1 MGKGGW
7 GPLLSLPL
15 LLALLL
21 PLFLPA
27 PIPEAYAQKYFLRF
41 DSLALKGRSG
51 EYVIDNYP
59 IGANALQISQSSP
72 ISIISFQTDPSPVFV
87 GQNFTY
93 KVKVKNSGDEP
104 IIIVPLSDERF
115 DPPDS
120 VIIVEDDRPRIFVV
134 PIELYPGEVVEV
146 GPHALFS
153 ARRVGEV
160 RITVGVS
167 WSYSGD
173 PGSWY
178 IVSGNFSFM
187 VYESQQETYEI
198 YFFIDPPDVGFITFS
213 GTTYTNGQSG
223 KYAAGTYQIEANV
236 PEGYVFDGWL
246 FYGTQYG
253 GQPPPIEFED
263 PGSPSTKVII
273 RGGGT
278 IATIFKWIVKLRGT
292 VAQDSMNEYEI
303 YVRIDELL
311 LDTSGR
317 LRLGEEI
324 WIRNPAS
331 NWQPG
336 WVKEGDRV
344 EIYGL
349 GFCMGDPLC
358 QRHGIVIKWPMHY
371 VRRIEASGVKFRGVV
386 WTEPNTPYD
395 IEVMIDEV
403 LLDPEGRLSPGSLAH
418 VDIAENTSKC
428 ECDWPLH
435 RGDRVEVYARHY
447 WYGYMGEYAVG
458 VWIYSRDNPSDG
470 YIRRLEPTAPVVDV
484 WTNKGGQGIGNLN
497 GGQYSIGESV
507 TLYCS
512 TSTNIDSLRIRL
524 VRPDGTKEETALEVG
539 PSPAGTSGVSRNA
552 EEPVGEWRV
561 ICEAQSG
568 GQTSSDEVRF
578 TVVPAPD
585 KTPPTV
591 RVIAPKDGEVLSPG
605 RVYRIKWEASDNVG
619 VSKIHIWLLQG
630 ETQVMVIA
638 TDYPNTGYFDW
649 RVPDIPGTQFKIR
662 IAAVDA
668 AGNTGYDDSDGMF
681 EIAAVLTVLVVGTC
695 YSDEDFNECRKMLF
709 PELDLTREDNA
720 IRRAVRHL
728 EQELLGKYK
737 IIMRPETPLI
747 VKLPNPSGNY
757 PDSDESIPDYYDP
770 PIEVPPRPSGYR
782 RDTEDALRKA
792 GYEPGEYNAI
802 LAIQTDKVLRT
813 FNQTFFRARTA
824 HPHLGRSWGFAALSL
839 YEGRGTLTAWPVY
852 AHELGHALLSLP
864 DYYRCDSS
872 GGRGQLYGWSLMG
885 NHYGWNYHFESIGN
899 SAIDRY
905 VGDGALLDVI
915 NKVKT
920 GVLKESL
927 VLMESLVRVPAT
939 IDLTPTEHLSLG
951 DKAYMIKVRRLPF
964 LVYNYYIEARSTSV
978 DNYVKREQKIEGGVL
993 LYRQEG
999 GGCWFYVMNSFM
1011 NSKYKNK
1018 IKDPDLLA
1026 ELLARYPTLFLSE
1039 DKETSRLVDPAA
1051 FMVFTLIGDMDASPQ
1066 SYRPRVR
1073 VEFCTPQICG
1083 NLKGVVITAQLVQA
1097 PSQAPPRNLTYRLD
1111 LHAVT
1116 ADGLH
1121 VGFNY
1126 VKGEYEIKIP
1136 GAYASGPGQ
1145 MQWIFVPRD
1154 SDVRFYVR
1162 YVLEG
1167 PEAGSWDLP
1176 IVFNSTWIE
1185 YGPNPQVVNGTEGI
1199 EITDSHIQAD
1209 GPRTLRAGEQMEI
1222 KPGETKTTHTQTT
1235 TSTTLEA
1242 TTPITNIRNI
1252 DYRLLTLLAL
1262 ASLFMIF
1269 IAVIAYSY
1277 SPKGGIKCTSCGS
1290 RNRRGAI
1297 YCRRCGNRLRS

>member
-1 MGKGGW
+1 MKVRGW
-7 GPLLSLPL
+7 SRALPL
-15 LLALLL
+15 LPLLVLLL

-27 PIPEAYAQKYFLRF
+27 PILEAHAQKYFLRF

-93 KVKVKNSGDEP
+93 KVKVKNLGDEP
-104 IIIVPLSDERF
+104 ITIVPLSDEMF

-120 VIIVEDDRPRIFVV
+120 VIIVEDYRPIIFVV

-146 GPHALFS
+146 GPPALFS

-178 IVSGNFSFM
+178 IASGNFSFM

-198 YFFIDPPDVGFITFS
+198 YFLIVPPDVGSITFS

-246 FYGTQYG
+246 SYGTQY
-253 GQPPPIEFED
+253 PPIEFED
-263 PGSPSTKVII
+263 PRSPSTKVII

-324 WIRNPAS
+324 WIHNLAS

-349 GFCMGDPLC
+349 GFCTGYPPC
-358 QRHGIVIKWPMHY
+358 QPHGIDIKWPEHY

-395 IEVMIDEV
+395 IVVRIDEV
-403 LLDPEGRLSPGSLAH
+403 LLDPEGRLSSGSLAH
-418 VDIAENTSKC
+418 VDIAEDPSEC

-447 WYGYMGEYAVG
+447 WYGYLGEYAVEYAVG
-458 VWIYSRDNPSDG
+458 VWIYSRDNPRDG

-681 EIAAVLTVLVVGTC
+681 EIATVLTVLVVGTC
-695 YSDEDFNECRKMLF
+695 YSDEDFDECKKMLL
-709 PELDLTREDNA
+709 PELDTTREDSA
-720 IRRAVRHL
+720 IRRAVQHL
-728 EQELLGKYK
+728 ERELLGKYK

-813 FNQTFFRARTA
+813 FNRTFFRARTA
-824 HPHLGRSWGFAALSL
+824 LPNPGRSWGFAALSL
-839 YEGRGTLTAWPVY
+839 YDDVAHNLKRLTSWPTY
-852 AHELGHALLSLP
+852 AHELGHALFSLA
-864 DYYRCDSS
+864 DYYECKLSIV
-872 GGRGQLYGWSLMG
+872 GGQLHAWSLMG
-885 NHYGWNYHFESIGN
+885 DQEEGWNPRWSIQKDGGIIT
-899 SAIDRY
+899 AYY
-905 VGDGALLDVI
+905 VGDGALLDVF
-915 NKVKT
+915 NKVKI
-920 GVLKESL
+920 GVLEES
-927 VLMESLVRVPAT
+927 MVRDSAT
-939 IDLTPTEHLSLG
+939 IDLTPTEQLSLG
-951 DKAYMIKVRRLPF
+951 DKVYKITGARAYS
-964 LVYNYYIEARSTSV
+964 YYIEARTTSIQHH
-978 DNYVKREQKIEGGVL
+978 VKSQYGIEGGVI
-993 LYRQEG
+993 LYKQHF
-999 GGCWFYVMNSFM
+999 GGCLFYVTNNMYPNQ
-1011 NSKYKNK
+1011 
-1018 IKDPDLLA
+1018 P
-1026 ELLARYPTLFLSE
+1026 RYPTLFLSG
-1039 DKETSRLVDPAA
+1039 SRDSSQLVDPVT
-1051 FMVFTLIGDMDASPQ
+1051 FRVFTLIGDMDASPQ
-1066 SYRPRVR
+1066 SYKPRVK
-1073 VEFCTPQICG
+1073 VEWCIPLLCG
-1083 NLKGVVITAQLVQA
+1083 NLKGVVITAQLGQA
-1097 PSQAPPRNLTYRLD
+1097 PPQAPPRNITYRLD

-1116 ADGLH
+1116 AGGLH

-1126 VKGEYEIKIP
+1126 VKGEYEIMIP

-1154 SDVRFYVR
+1154 LDVRFYVR

-1185 YGPNPQVVNGTEGI
+1185 YGPNPEVINGTEGI

-1209 GPRTLRAGEQMEI
+1209 GPRTIRAGEQMEI
-1222 KPGETKTTHTQTT
+1222 KPGETKTTPTQTA
-1235 TSTTLEA
+1235 TSTTE
-1242 TTPITNIRNI
+1242 TTQITTTYTTTQSDTNDRRYIFYVILAALIAIFSLVVIRKRFRHTI
-1252 DYRLLTLLAL
+1252 QRTL
-1262 ASLFMIF
+1262 SDERNTT
-1269 IAVIAYSY
+1269 
-1277 SPKGGIKCTSCGS
+1277 SPSS
-1290 RNRRGAI
+1290 DP
-1297 YCRRCGNRLRS
+1297 

>member
-1 MGKGGW
+1 
-7 GPLLSLPL
+7 
-15 LLALLL
+15 
-21 PLFLPA
+21 
-27 PIPEAYAQKYFLRF
+27 
-41 DSLALKGRSG
+41 
-51 EYVIDNYP
+51 
-59 IGANALQISQSSP
+59 
-72 ISIISFQTDPSPVFV
+72 
-87 GQNFTY
+87 
-93 KVKVKNSGDEP
+93 
-104 IIIVPLSDERF
+104 
-115 DPPDS
+115 
-120 VIIVEDDRPRIFVV
+120 
-134 PIELYPGEVVEV
+134 
-146 GPHALFS
+146 
-153 ARRVGEV
+153 
-160 RITVGVS
+160 
-167 WSYSGD
+167 
-173 PGSWY
+173 
-178 IVSGNFSFM
+178 
-187 VYESQQETYEI
+187 
-198 YFFIDPPDVGFITFS
+198 
-213 GTTYTNGQSG
+213 
-223 KYAAGTYQIEANV
+223 
-236 PEGYVFDGWL
+236 
-246 FYGTQYG
+246 
-253 GQPPPIEFED
+253 
-263 PGSPSTKVII
+263 
-273 RGGGT
+273 
-278 IATIFKWIVKLRGT
+278 
-292 VAQDSMNEYEI
+292 MNEYEI

-324 WIRNPAS
+324 WVYNLAS

-349 GFCMGDPLC
+349 GFCTGYPPC
-358 QRHGIVIKWPMHY
+358 QRHGIDIKWPEHY

-386 WTEPNTPYD
+386 WTEPNELYD
-395 IEVMIDEV
+395 IVVRIDEV
-403 LLDPEGRLSPGSLAH
+403 LLDPEGRLSSGSLAH
-418 VDIAENTSKC
+418 VDIAVDPSKC

-447 WYGYMGEYAVG
+447 WYGYLGEYAVG

-681 EIAAVLTVLVVGTC
+681 EIATVLTVLVVGTC
-695 YSDEDFNECRKMLF
+695 YFDEDFDECKKMLL
-709 PELDLTREDNA
+709 PELDTTREDNV
-720 IRRAVRHL
+720 IGRAVQHL
-728 EQELLGKYK
+728 ERELLGKYK
-737 IIMRPETPLI
+737 IIVLPEKEPLI
-747 VKLPNPSGNY
+747 VRLQDTSLDY
-757 PDSDESIPDYYDP
+757 PDADVSTPYYDP
-770 PIEVPPRPSGYR
+770 PIGLPLIHPTKYR
-782 RDTEDALRKA
+782 HDTENALRNA

-802 LAIQTDKVLRT
+802 LAIQTDRVLLR
-813 FNQTFFRARTA
+813 FGLQSFRARA
-824 HPHLGRSWGFAALSL
+824 APPIPPFRSWGFAALSL
-839 YEGRGTLTAWPVY
+839 YDSVTLNLKRLTSWPTY
-852 AHELGHALLSLP
+852 AHELGHALFSLS
-864 DYYRCDSS
+864 DYYECRPLSWLLM
-872 GGRGQLYGWSLMG
+872 GEGQLYNWSLMG
-885 NHYGWNYHFESIGN
+885 NHEGWNGVWRSRKDGDTPAQYY
-899 SAIDRY
+899 Y

-915 NKVKT
+915 NKVRV
-920 GVLKESL
+920 GVLEESL
-927 VLMESLVRVPAT
+927 VQVPAI
-939 IDLTPTEHLSLG
+939 IDLTPTEQLSLG
-951 DKAYMIKVRRLPF
+951 DKAYMVQVVRPSF
-964 LVYNYYIEARSTSV
+964 QVYNYYIEARTTSV
-978 DNYVKREQKIEGGVL
+978 NNYVKRDYGIEGGVL
-993 LYRQEG
+993 LYRQDG
-999 GGCWFYVMNSFM
+999 SCWFYVMNSA
-1011 NSKYKNK
+1011 YKTS
-1018 IKDPDLLA
+1018 A
-1026 ELLARYPTLFLSE
+1026 MYPTLFLSGNRV
-1039 DKETSRLVDPAA
+1039 TSQLVDPAA
-1051 FMVFTLIGDMDASPQ
+1051 FIMFTLIDDVDASPQ
-1066 SYRPRVR
+1066 SYKPRVK

-1083 NLKGVVITAQLVQA
+1083 NLKGVVITAQLGQA
-1097 PSQAPPRNLTYRLD
+1097 PSQAPPRKLTYRLD

-1126 VKGEYEIKIP
+1126 VKGEYEITIP

-1154 SDVRFYVR
+1154 LDVRFYVR

-1167 PEAGSWDLP
+1167 PEAGLSSEIP

-1185 YGPNPQVVNGTEGI
+1185 YGPNPQVINGTEGI

-1209 GPRTLRAGEQMEI
+1209 GPRTIRAGEQMEI
-1222 KPGETKTTHTQTT
+1222 KPGETKTTPTQTA
-1235 TSTTLEA
+1235 TSTTE
-1242 TTPITNIRNI
+1242 TTQITTTYTTTQSDTNDRRYIFYVI
-1252 DYRLLTLLAL
+1252 LAAL
-1262 ASLFMIF
+1262 IMIF
-1269 IAVIAYSY
+1269 SLVVIRKRFRHTIQRTLSDERNT
-1277 SPKGGIKCTSCGS
+1277 TSS
-1290 RNRRGAI
+1290 
-1297 YCRRCGNRLRS
+1297 SSDP

>member
-1 MGKGGW
+1 MRKRFGAW
-7 GPLLSLPL
+7 VL
-15 LLALLL
+15 LLLLLHLLL
-21 PLFLPA
+21 PASLPELDA
-27 PIPEAYAQKYFLRF
+27 P
-41 DSLALKGRSG
+41 
-51 EYVIDNYP
+51 P
-59 IGANALQISQSSP
+59 IEANALQTSQSSP
-72 ISIISFQTDPSPVFV
+72 ISIISFRTDPSPVFV

-104 IIIVPLSDERF
+104 VTIAPLINESF

-120 VIIVEDDRPRIFVV
+120 VIIVEDYRPRIFVI
-134 PIELYPGEVVEV
+134 PIELHPGEVVELD
-146 GPHALFS
+146 PFALFS

-160 RITVGVS
+160 RITVDLS

-173 PGSWY
+173 PGSWH
-178 IVSGNFSFM
+178 IASGNFSFM
-187 VYESQQETYEI
+187 VYERQQETYEI
-198 YFFIDPPDVGFITFS
+198 HFFTNPPDVGSITFS
-213 GTTYTNGQSG
+213 GTTYTNGQSD
-223 KYAAGTYQIEANV
+223 KYAAGTYRIEANV

-278 IATIFKWIVKLRGT
+278 IATIFKWIVRLRGT
-292 VAQDSMNEYEI
+292 VTQDSMNEYEI
-303 YVRIDELL
+303 HVRIDELL

-324 WIRNPAS
+324 WIRNLAS
-331 NWQPG
+331 NWKPR

-349 GFCMGDPLC
+349 GFCMDAPPC
-358 QRHGIVIKWPMHY
+358 QRHGIVIKWPEQHY

-403 LLDPEGRLSPGSLAH
+403 LLDPEGRLSSGSLAH
-418 VDIAENTSKC
+418 VDIAENTSEC

-447 WYGYMGEYAVG
+447 WYGYMGKYAVG
-458 VWIYSRDNPSDG
+458 VWIYSRDNPRDG
-470 YIRRLEPTAPVVDV
+470 YIRRLEPTTPVVDV

-512 TSTNIDSLRIRL
+512 VSTNVDSLRIRII
-524 VRPDGTKEETALEVG
+524 RPDGGVITAMERG
-539 PSPAGTSGVSRNA
+539 PLPAGTYSTSVNA
-552 EEPVGEWRV
+552 GEPAGERRV

-681 EIAAVLTVLVVGTC
+681 EIATVLTVLVVGTC
-695 YSDEDFNECRKMLF
+695 YFDEDFDECKKMLL
-709 PELDLTREDNA
+709 PELDTTREDNV
-720 IRRAVRHL
+720 IRRAVQHL
-728 EQELLGKYK
+728 ERELLGKYK
-737 IIMRPETPLI
+737 IIVLPEKPLV

-757 PDSDESIPDYYDP
+757 PDSDESTPEKYDP

-782 RDTEDALRKA
+782 RDTEDALREA

-802 LAIQTDKVLRT
+802 LAIQTDKVLRI
-813 FNQTFFRARTA
+813 FNQRFFRAQA
-824 HPHLGRSWGFAALSL
+824 ALPHLGRSWGFAALSL
-839 YEGRGTLTAWPVY
+839 YDDVAHDLKRLTSWTTY
-852 AHELGHALLSLP
+852 AHELGHALFSLA
-864 DYYRCDSS
+864 DYYECKLSIV
-872 GGRGQLYGWSLMG
+872 GGQLHAWSLMG
-885 NHYGWNYHFESIGN
+885 DHEGWNPRWSIQKDGGITT
-899 SAIDRY
+899 AYY
-905 VGDGALLDVI
+905 VGDGALLDVF
-915 NKVKT
+915 NKVKI
-920 GVLKESL
+920 GVLEES
-927 VLMESLVRVPAT
+927 MVRDSAT
-939 IDLTPTEHLSLG
+939 IDLTPTEQLSLG
-951 DKAYMIKVRRLPF
+951 DKVYKITGAHAYS
-964 LVYNYYIEARSTSV
+964 YYIEARTTSIQHH
-978 DNYVKREQKIEGGVL
+978 VKSQYGIEGGVI
-993 LYRQEG
+993 LYKQHI
-999 GGCWFYVMNSFM
+999 GGCLFYVTNNMYPNQPS
-1011 NSKYKNK
+1011 
-1018 IKDPDLLA
+1018 
-1026 ELLARYPTLFLSE
+1026 YPTLFLSG
-1039 DKETSRLVDPAA
+1039 SRDSSQLVDPVT
-1051 FMVFTLIGDMDASPQ
+1051 FRVFTLIGDMDASPQ
-1066 SYRPRVR
+1066 SYKPRVK
-1073 VEFCTPQICG
+1073 VEWCIPLLCG
-1083 NLKGVVITAQLVQA
+1083 NLKGVVITAQLGQA
-1097 PSQAPPRNLTYRLD
+1097 PSQAPPRNITYRLD

-1126 VKGEYEIKIP
+1126 AKGEYEIKIP

-1154 SDVRFYVR
+1154 LDVRFYVR

-1167 PEAGSWDLP
+1167 PEAGSRDLP

-1185 YGPNPQVVNGTEGI
+1185 YGPNPQVINGTGGI
-1199 EITDSHIQAD
+1199 EITDSYIQAD
-1209 GPRTLRAGEQMEI
+1209 APRTIRAGEEMEI
-1222 KPGETKTTHTQTT
+1222 KPGETKTTSTQTATPTTETTPTTISYT
-1235 TSTTLEA
+1235 TSQSDTNGRNYIFYAILAVVAAIFSLAIIGKRFQHTLSESGRRSDGS
-1242 TTPITNIRNI
+1242 IELIVR
-1252 DYRLLTLLAL
+1252 DRVLGKK
-1262 ASLFMIF
+1262 SLKRIPHRMSLMFWL
-1269 IAVIAYSY
+1269 
-1277 SPKGGIKCTSCGS
+1277 S
-1290 RNRRGAI
+1290 RG
-1297 YCRRCGNRLRS
+1297 